1 MREESLTAVA
11 EAIRARTLSPVEAV
25 ERCLERVH
33 KWDGRIRAFIRL
45 DEEGALESAR
55 VLEAEAAAGR
65 WRGPLHGVPV
75 GFKDLCHFGGLPTSC
90 GTSMPGYFTSAKDCT
105 AARRLLDVGTIS
117 LGKLNMTELAL
128 GAFGDNAHH
137 GDADNPWLTGHA
149 TGGSSSG
156 SGAGVA
162 AGFLLGAVGSDTGG
176 SIRLPAA
183 CCGVVGLK
191 PTYGRVSRAGAM
203 VLSWSMDHLG
213 PLAWT
218 ARDVALLLQVMA
230 GRDPADATASR
241 RVVPDYLGGI
251 DRGITGV
258 RVGLPE
264 NYFFQGVGDEMASGV
279 RRAMRQLEDLGAHV
293 SEIRIPDP
301 QHMTDVAMLIA
312 RAESSALH
320 AGVLREHPEAFQPT
334 VRARLEMGLG
344 VPAYDYLQAL
354 RLRAKLTRAF
364 IREVFDEVDVLLTPV
379 IPEPAPALAPLK
391 AATVEE
397 FITRSGRFSRL
408 TRPFNGYGLPALSVP
423 CGVTTTGLP
432 LAFQAAGRPFD
443 EGILLRLGHAYQEAA
458 GWHVRRPAGG
468 AGDG

>member
-11 EAIRARTLSPVEAV
+11 TSIRARTLSPVEAV
-25 ERCLERVH
+25 ERCLERVR

-45 DEEGALESAR
+45 DEEGARESAR
-55 VLEAEAAAGR
+55 KLEAEAAAGR

-75 GFKDLCHFGGLPTSC
+75 AFKDLCHLRGLPTSC
-90 GTSMPGYFTSAKDCT
+90 GTAMPGYFASAQDCT
-105 AARRLLDVGTIS
+105 AARRLLDAGAIS

-137 GDADNPWLTGHA
+137 GDAENPWRAGHG

-156 SGAGVA
+156 SGAGLA
-162 AGFLLGAVGSDTGG
+162 AGFFLGTVGSDTGG

-218 ARDVALLLQVMA
+218 SRDVALLLQEMA

-241 RVVPDYLGGI
+241 RAVPDYLAGI

-264 NYFFQGVGDEMASGV
+264 NYFFQGVDGETAAGV
-279 RRAMRQLEDLGAHV
+279 RRAARQLEDLGARV

-312 RAESSALH
+312 RAESAALH
-320 AGVLREHPEAFQPT
+320 ADVLRNHPEMLQPT
-334 VRARLEMGLG
+334 VRGRLEVGLG
-344 VPAYDYLQAL
+344 VAAYDYLQAL

-364 IREVFDEVDVLLTPV
+364 IGEVFDEIDVLLTPV

-391 AATVEE
+391 ATPVEE
-397 FITRSGRFSRL
+397 FNIRSGRFSRL

-423 CGVTTTGLP
+423 CGFTTEGLP
-432 LAFQAAGRPFD
+432 MAFQAVGRPFD
-443 EGILLRLGHAYQEAA
+443 EGLLLRLGHAYQEAA
-458 GWHVRRPAGG
+458 GWHLRRPTL
-468 AGDG
+468 

>member
-1 MREESLTAVA
+1 VLEESLTAVA
-11 EAIRARTLSPVEAV
+11 ESIRAGKLSPVEAV
-25 ERCLERVH
+25 ERCLERVG
-33 KWDGRIRAFIRL
+33 KWDGRIRAFITL
-45 DEEGALESAR
+45 DEEGAIRSAR

-75 GFKDLCHFGGLPTSC
+75 GFKDLCHLEGQPTSC
-90 GTSMPGYFTSAKDCT
+90 GTRTPEYFTSAHACT
-105 AARRLLDVGTIS
+105 AARRLVEAGAVS

-128 GAFGDNAHH
+128 GPFGDNAHH
-137 GDADNPWLTGHA
+137 GDADNPWRAGHA

-162 AGFLLGAVGSDTGG
+162 AGFFAGAVGSDTGG

-218 ARDVALLLQVMA
+218 ARDVALMLQVVA
-230 GRDPADATASR
+230 GRDAADATASR
-241 RVVPDYLGGI
+241 RAVPDYLAAI
-251 DRGITGV
+251 DRGIKDV

-264 NYFFQGVGDEMASGV
+264 NYFFLGVEDEMADGV
-279 RRAMRQLEDLGAHV
+279 RQAARQLQALGARV
-293 SEIRIPDP
+293 VEMRLPDP

-312 RAESSALH
+312 RVESSTLH
-320 AGVLREHPEAFQPT
+320 ARLLREQPEALQPS
-334 VRARLEMGLG
+334 VRARLELG
-344 VPAYDYLQAL
+344 MDISAYDYLQAL

-364 IREVFDEVDVLLTPV
+364 IHDVFEEVDVLLTPV
-379 IPEPAPALAPLK
+379 IPEPAPAWASLK
-391 AATVEE
+391 VATVEE
-397 FITRSGRFSRL
+397 FNARSGRFSRL

-423 CGVTTTGLP
+423 CGFTTAGLP
-432 LAFQAAGRPFD
+432 MAFQAVARPFD
-443 EGILLRLGHAYQEAA
+443 EGLLLKLGHAYQEAT
-458 GWHVRRPAGG
+458 GWHLRRPSL
-468 AGDG
+468 

>member
-11 EAIRARTLSPVEAV
+11 EAIRAGKLSPVEAV
-25 ERCLERVH
+25 ERCLERVR
-33 KWDGRIRAFIRL
+33 KWDGRIRAFVAL
-45 DEEGALESAR
+45 DEEGALRSAR

-65 WRGPLHGVPV
+65 WRGPLHGVPL
-75 GFKDLCHFGGLPTSC
+75 GFKDLCHLHGQSTSC
-90 GTSMPGYFTSAKDCT
+90 GTSLPGYFTSAQECT
-105 AARRLLDVGTIS
+105 AARRLLEGGAVS

-137 GDADNPWLTGHA
+137 GNADNPWRAGHA

-162 AGFLLGAVGSDTGG
+162 AGFFAGAVGSDTGG

-183 CCGVVGLK
+183 CCSVVGLK

-218 ARDVALLLQVMA
+218 ARDVALMLQVMA
-230 GRDPADATASR
+230 GRDAADPTASR
-241 RVVPDYLGGI
+241 RAVPDYLATIDDGI
-251 DRGITGV
+251 KGV

-264 NYFFQGVGDEMASGV
+264 NYFFHGVEDEMATGV
-279 RRAMRQLEDLGAHV
+279 RQAARQLEHRGAHV
-293 SEIRIPDP
+293 VDLQLPDP

-320 AGVLREHPEAFQPT
+320 ARILREQPEALQPT
-334 VRARLEMGLG
+334 VRARLELGMGI
-344 VPAYDYLQAL
+344 PAYDYLQAL

-364 IREVFDEVDVLLTPV
+364 VRDVFEEVDVLVMPA
-379 IPEPAPALAPLK
+379 IPEPAPAWATLK
-391 AATVEE
+391 EATVEE
-397 FITRSGRFSRL
+397 FNARSARFSRL

-423 CGVTTTGLP
+423 CGFTASGLP
-432 LAFQAAGRPFD
+432 MAFQVVGRPFD
-443 EGILLRLGHAYQEAA
+443 EGLLLRLGHAYQEAA
-458 GWHVRRPAGG
+458 GWHLQRPRL
-468 AGDG
+468 

>member
-11 EAIRARTLSPVEAV
+11 EAIRAGKLSPVEAV
-25 ERCLERVH
+25 ERCLERVR
-33 KWDGRIRAFIRL
+33 KWDGRIRAFVAL
-45 DEEGALESAR
+45 DEEGALRSAR

-65 WRGPLHGVPV
+65 WRGPLHGVPL
-75 GFKDLCHFGGLPTSC
+75 GFKDLCHLHGQSTSC
-90 GTSMPGYFTSAKDCT
+90 GTSLPGYFTSAQECT
-105 AARRLLDVGTIS
+105 AARRLLEGGAVS

-137 GDADNPWLTGHA
+137 GNADNPWRAGHA

-162 AGFLLGAVGSDTGG
+162 AGFVAGAVGSDTGG

-218 ARDVALLLQVMA
+218 ARDVALMLQVMA
-230 GRDPADATASR
+230 GRDAADPTASR
-241 RVVPDYLGGI
+241 RAVPDYLATIDDGI
-251 DRGITGV
+251 KGV

-264 NYFFQGVGDEMASGV
+264 NYFFHGVEDEMATGV
-279 RRAMRQLEDLGAHV
+279 RQAARQLEHRGAHV
-293 SEIRIPDP
+293 VDLQLPDP

-320 AGVLREHPEAFQPT
+320 ARILREQPEALQPT
-334 VRARLEMGLG
+334 VRARLELGMGI
-344 VPAYDYLQAL
+344 PAYDYLQAL

-364 IREVFDEVDVLLTPV
+364 VRDVFEEVDVLVTPA
-379 IPEPAPALAPLK
+379 IPEPAPAWATLK
-391 AATVEE
+391 EATVEE
-397 FITRSGRFSRL
+397 FNARSARFSRL

-423 CGVTTTGLP
+423 CGFTASGLP
-432 LAFQAAGRPFD
+432 MAFQVVGRPFD
-443 EGILLRLGHAYQEAA
+443 EGLLLRLGHAYQEAA
-458 GWHVRRPAGG
+458 GWHLQRPRL
-468 AGDG
+468 

>member
-11 EAIRARTLSPVEAV
+11 EAIRARRLSPVEAV
-25 ERCLERVH
+25 ERCLERAR

-55 VLEAEAAAGR
+55 SLEAEAAAGR

-75 GFKDLCHFGGLPTSC
+75 GFKDLCHLRGLPTSC
-90 GTSMPGYFTSAKDCT
+90 GTSAPEYFVSSQECT
-105 AARRLLDVGTIS
+105 AARRLLDAGAVS

-137 GDADNPWLTGHA
+137 GDADNPWLAGHA

-156 SGAGVA
+156 SAAGVA
-162 AGFLLGAVGSDTGG
+162 AGFFAGAVGSDTGG

-203 VLSWSMDHLG
+203 ALSWSMDHLG

-218 ARDVALLLQVMA
+218 ARDVALMLQVMA
-230 GRDPADATASR
+230 GPDPADATASR
-241 RVVPDYLGGI
+241 RAVPDYVSGI
-251 DRGITGV
+251 DRGVTGL
-258 RVGLPE
+258 RLGIPE
-264 NYFFQGVGDEMASGV
+264 NYFFEGAVDEMVAGV
-279 RRAMRQLEDLGAHV
+279 RQAARQLEGLGARV
-293 SEIRIPDP
+293 SEIRLPDP
-301 QHMTDVAMLIA
+301 RHMTDVAVLIA
-312 RAESSALH
+312 RAESSTLH
-320 AGVLREHPEAFQPT
+320 AGVLREHPEALQPA
-334 VRARLEMGLG
+334 VRARLAMGRG
-344 VPAYDYLQAL
+344 ISAHDYLQAL

-364 IREVFDEVDVLLTPV
+364 VGEVFDEVDVLLTPV

-391 AATVEE
+391 SATVDE
-397 FITRSGRFSRL
+397 FNARSTRFSRF

-423 CGVTTTGLP
+423 CGFAAAGSP
-432 LAFQAAGRPFD
+432 LAFQAVGRPFD
-443 EGILLRLGHAYQEAA
+443 EALLLRLGHAYQEAA
-458 GWHVRRPAGG
+458 GWHRRRPAL
-468 AGDG
+468 

>member
-11 EAIRARTLSPVEAV
+11 TAIRARALSPVEAV
-25 ERCLERVH
+25 ERCLERVR

-45 DEEGALESAR
+45 DEEGARESAR
-55 VLEAEAAAGR
+55 KLEAEAAAGR

-75 GFKDLCHFGGLPTSC
+75 AFKDLCHLRGLPTSC
-90 GTSMPGYFTSAKDCT
+90 GTAMPGYFASAQDCT
-105 AARRLLDVGTIS
+105 AARRLLDAGAIS

-137 GDADNPWLTGHA
+137 GDAENPWRAGHA

-162 AGFLLGAVGSDTGG
+162 AGFFLGTVGSDTGG

-218 ARDVALLLQVMA
+218 ARDVALLLREMA
-230 GRDPADATASR
+230 GRDPADATASPR
-241 RVVPDYLGGI
+241 AVPDYLAGI

-264 NYFFQGVGDEMASGV
+264 NYFFQGVDGETAAGV
-279 RRAMRQLEDLGAHV
+279 RRAARQLEDLGARV

-312 RAESSALH
+312 RAESAALH
-320 AGVLREHPEAFQPT
+320 ADVLRNHPETLQPT
-334 VRARLEMGLG
+334 VRGRLEVGLG
-344 VPAYDYLQAL
+344 VAAYDYLQAL

-364 IREVFDEVDVLLTPV
+364 IREVFDEIDVLLTPV

-391 AATVEE
+391 ATPVEE
-397 FITRSGRFSRL
+397 FNIRSGRFSRL

-423 CGVTTTGLP
+423 CGFTMEGLP
-432 LAFQAAGRPFD
+432 LSFQAVGRPFD
-443 EGILLRLGHAYQEAA
+443 EGLLLRLGHAYQEAA
-458 GWHVRRPAGG
+458 GWHLRRPRL
-468 AGDG
+468 

>member
-11 EAIRARTLSPVEAV
+11 TSIRARTLSPVEAV
-25 ERCLERVH
+25 ERCLERVR

-45 DEEGALESAR
+45 DEEGARESAR
-55 VLEAEAAAGR
+55 KLEAEAAAGR

-75 GFKDLCHFGGLPTSC
+75 AFKDLCHLRGLPTSC
-90 GTSMPGYFTSAKDCT
+90 GTAMPGYFASAQDCT
-105 AARRLLDVGTIS
+105 AARRLLDAGAIS

-137 GDADNPWLTGHA
+137 GDAENPWRAGHG

-156 SGAGVA
+156 SGAGLA
-162 AGFLLGAVGSDTGG
+162 AGFFLGTVGSDTGG

-218 ARDVALLLQVMA
+218 SRDVALLLQEMA

-241 RVVPDYLGGI
+241 RAVPDYLAGI
-251 DRGITGV
+251 DRGIAGV

-264 NYFFQGVGDEMASGV
+264 NYFFQGVDGETAAGV
-279 RRAMRQLEDLGAHV
+279 RRAARQLEDLGARV

-312 RAESSALH
+312 RAESAALH
-320 AGVLREHPEAFQPT
+320 ADVLRNHPEMLQPT
-334 VRARLEMGLG
+334 VRGRLEVGLG
-344 VPAYDYLQAL
+344 VAAYDYLQAL

-364 IREVFDEVDVLLTPV
+364 IGEVFDEIDVLLTPV

-391 AATVEE
+391 ATPVEE
-397 FITRSGRFSRL
+397 FNIRSGRFSRL

-423 CGVTTTGLP
+423 CGFTTEGLP
-432 LAFQAAGRPFD
+432 MAFQAVGRPFD
-443 EGILLRLGHAYQEAA
+443 EGLLLRLGHAYQEAA
-458 GWHVRRPAGG
+458 GWHLRRPTL
-468 AGDG
+468 

>member
-1 MREESLTAVA
+1 VLEESLTAVA
-11 EAIRARTLSPVEAV
+11 ESIRAGKLSPVEAV
-25 ERCLERVH
+25 ERCLERVG
-33 KWDGRIRAFIRL
+33 KWDGRIRAFVTL
-45 DEEGALESAR
+45 DEEGALRSAR

-75 GFKDLCHFGGLPTSC
+75 GFKDLCHLEGQPTSC
-90 GTSMPGYFTSAKDCT
+90 GTRTPEYFTSAHACT
-105 AARRLLDVGTIS
+105 AAHRLLEAGAVS

-128 GAFGDNAHH
+128 GPFGDNAHH
-137 GDADNPWLTGHA
+137 GDADNPWRAGHA

-162 AGFLLGAVGSDTGG
+162 AGFFAGAVGSDTGG

-218 ARDVALLLQVMA
+218 ARDVALMLQVMA
-230 GRDPADATASR
+230 GRDAADATASR
-241 RVVPDYLGGI
+241 RAVPDYLAAI
-251 DRGITGV
+251 DHGITDV

-264 NYFFQGVGDEMASGV
+264 NYFFLGVEDEMADGV
-279 RRAMRQLEDLGAHV
+279 RQAARQLQALGARV
-293 SEIRIPDP
+293 VEMRLPDP

-312 RAESSALH
+312 RVESSTLH
-320 AGVLREHPEAFQPT
+320 VRLLREQPEALQPA
-334 VRARLEMGLG
+334 VRARLELG
-344 VPAYDYLQAL
+344 MDISAYDYLQAL

-364 IREVFDEVDVLLTPV
+364 IRDVFEEVDVLLTPV
-379 IPEPAPALAPLK
+379 IPEPAPAWASLK
-391 AATVEE
+391 TATVEE
-397 FITRSGRFSRL
+397 FNARSGRFSRL

-423 CGVTTTGLP
+423 CGFTTAGLP
-432 LAFQAAGRPFD
+432 MAFQAVGRPFD
-443 EGILLRLGHAYQEAA
+443 EGLLLKLGHAYQEAA
-458 GWHVRRPAGG
+458 GWHLRRPSL
-468 AGDG
+468 

>member
-1 MREESLTAVA
+1 VHEESLTAVA
-11 EAIRARTLSPVEAV
+11 ESIRARKLSPVEAV
-25 ERCLERVH
+25 ERCLERVR
-33 KWDGRIRAFIRL
+33 KGDGHIRAFITL
-45 DEEGALESAR
+45 DEEGALRSAR
-55 VLEAEAAAGR
+55 ALEAEAAAGR

-75 GFKDLCHFGGLPTSC
+75 GFKDLCHLKGLPTSC
-90 GTSMPGYFTSAKDCT
+90 GTKTPEYFTSGQACT
-105 AARRLLDVGTIS
+105 AARRMLEAGAVS

-137 GDADNPWLTGHA
+137 GDPDNPWRAGHA

-162 AGFLLGAVGSDTGG
+162 AGFFAGAVGSDTGG

-213 PLAWT
+213 PLAGT

-230 GRDPADATASR
+230 GRDAADATASR
-241 RVVPDYLGGI
+241 RAVPDYLAGI
-251 DRGITGV
+251 DRGIKDV

-264 NYFFQGVGDEMASGV
+264 NYFFQGVESEMAAGV
-279 RRAMRQLEDLGAHV
+279 RQAARQLEALGARV
-293 SEIRIPDP
+293 MEIQLPDP
-301 QHMTDVAMLIA
+301 QHMTDVAMIIA
-312 RAESSALH
+312 RAESSTLH
-320 AGVLREHPEAFQPT
+320 ARLLREQPEALQPT
-334 VRARLEMGLG
+334 VRARLELG
-344 VPAYDYLQAL
+344 MDISAYDYLQAL

-364 IREVFDEVDVLLTPV
+364 IRDVFEEIDVLLTPT
-379 IPEPAPALAPLK
+379 IPEPAPAWTSLK

-397 FITRSGRFSRL
+397 FNARSGRFSRL

-423 CGVTTTGLP
+423 CGFTTAGLP
-432 LAFQAAGRPFD
+432 MAFQAVGRPFD
-443 EGILLRLGHAYQEAA
+443 EGLLLRLGHAYQEAA
-458 GWHVRRPAGG
+458 GWHLRRPSL
-468 AGDG
+468 

>member
-1 MREESLTAVA
+1 MPEESLTAVA
-11 EAIRARTLSPVEAV
+11 EAIRRRALSPVEAV
-25 ERCLERVH
+25 ERCLERVR

-45 DEEGALESAR
+45 DEEGALASAR
-55 VLEAEAAAGR
+55 ILEAEAAAGR

-75 GFKDLCHFGGLPTSC
+75 GFKDLCHLNGLPTSC
-90 GTSMPGYFTSAKDCT
+90 GTSLPGYFTSARDCT
-105 AARRLLDVGTIS
+105 AARRLLDAGAIS
-117 LGKLNMTELAL
+117 LGKLNMTELAM

-137 GDADNPWLTGHA
+137 GDADNPWRAGHA

-162 AGFLLGAVGSDTGG
+162 AGFFLGAVGSDTGG

-218 ARDVALLLQVMA
+218 ARDVALILQVMA
-230 GRDPADATASR
+230 GPDPADATASR
-241 RVVPDYLGGI
+241 RAVPDYLAGI
-251 DRGITGV
+251 DRGIAGT

-264 NYFFQGVGDEMASGV
+264 NYFFQSVDDEMAAGV
-279 RRAMRQLEDLGAHV
+279 RRAARQLGDLGARV

-312 RAESSALH
+312 RAESAAVHVGLM
-320 AGVLREHPEAFQPT
+320 RDHPEALQPT
-334 VRARLEMGLG
+334 VRGRLELGLG
-344 VPAYDYLQAL
+344 VAAYDYLQAL

-379 IPEPAPALAPLK
+379 IPEPAPVMAPLK

-397 FITRSGRFSRL
+397 FNARSGGFSRL

-423 CGVTTTGLP
+423 CGFTATGLP

-443 EGILLRLGHAYQEAA
+443 EALLLRLGHAYQKAA
-458 GWHVRRPAGG
+458 GWHLRRP
-468 AGDG
+468 DL

>member
-1 MREESLTAVA
+1 VA
-11 EAIRARTLSPVEAV
+11 
-25 ERCLERVH
+25 
-33 KWDGRIRAFIRL
+33 
-45 DEEGALESAR
+45 
-55 VLEAEAAAGR
+55 
-65 WRGPLHGVPV
+65 
-75 GFKDLCHFGGLPTSC
+75 FKDLCHLRGLPTSC
-90 GTSMPGYFTSAKDCT
+90 GTAVPGYFTSAQDCT
-105 AARRLLDVGTIS
+105 AARRLLDAGAVG

-128 GAFGDNAHH
+128 GAFGNNAHH
-137 GDADNPWLTGHA
+137 GDADNPWRAGYA

-162 AGFLLGAVGSDTGG
+162 AGFFLGAVGSDTGG

-241 RVVPDYLGGI
+241 RAVPDYLAGI

-264 NYFFQGVGDEMASGV
+264 NYFFQGVDAETAAAV
-279 RRAMRQLEDLGAHV
+279 HRAARQLEDLGARV

-320 AGVLREHPEAFQPT
+320 ADVLRNHPEALQPT
-334 VRARLEMGLG
+334 VRGRLEVGLG
-344 VPAYDYLQAL
+344 VAAYDYLQAL
-354 RLRAKLTRAF
+354 RLRARLTRAF
-364 IREVFDEVDVLLTPV
+364 IREVFDEIDVLFTPV
-379 IPEPAPALAPLK
+379 IPEPVPTLAPLK
-391 AATVEE
+391 AMPVEE
-397 FITRSGRFSRL
+397 FNARSGRFSRL

-423 CGVTTTGLP
+423 CGFTTTGLP
-432 LAFQAAGRPFD
+432 LAFQAVGRPFD
-443 EGILLRLGHAYQEAA
+443 EGLLLRLGHAYQEAA
-458 GWHVRRPAGG
+458 GWHLRRPSF
-468 AGDG
+468 